1 MLYETVSGTIGGK
14 ERITLETYVQM
25 AYFDRIIGKANL
37 RLLKMTSGQYE
48 LKRRESTDS
57 KQGKFGLDLD
67 VIDHHNG
74 STRNAN
80 SLSGGETFMASLA
93 LALGM
98 ADEVQSS
105 AGGIQLDSLFVDEG
119 FGTLDDEALEHAIR
133 TLDQLAGSHRL
144 VGIISHVDSLKERI
158 DKQIV
163 VTKKKEC
170 GSSVKLVI

>member
-1 MLYETVSGTIGGK
+1 
-14 ERITLETYVQM
+14 
-25 AYFDRIIGKANL
+25 
-37 RLLKMTSGQYE
+37 
-48 LKRRESTDS
+48 
-57 KQGKFGLDLD
+57 
-67 VIDHHNG
+67 
-74 STRNAN
+74 
-80 SLSGGETFMASLA
+80 MASLA